1 VKRVLSGIKPTG
13 ELTLGN
19 YLGAMKRW
27 GELSAE
33 AGAEHFFFVPNLH
46 ALTVRPDPEDL
57 RWHGC

>member
-33 AGAEHFFFVPNLH
+33 AGAEHFFLC
-46 ALTVRPDPEDL
+46 AKSACA
-57 RWHGC
+57 HGAA